1 MLRSERHAKI
11 KQNFSFSSCN
21 KCFLLN
27 EKFHHWTLWRSFLV
41 SPWSF
46 GRNSFRFP
54 KFNLI
59 NKWNNLLQISWMS
72 LSSFKPELCR
82 KCSAYTLPR
91 DAWKLWSYNFNEFS
105 NFPILFEHRRQTR
118 IKVAQLLLYLHAS
131 TDFYAEIEER
141 SKKRFKVGVGIK
153 AGVVTMKSL
162 PPLEWL
168 LSRVLEICLWNAL
181 YLGARG
187 NFSLCRGDFFLL
199 FICFMLLH

>member
-1 MLRSERHAKI
+1 MKQFIANLMNVHA
-11 KQNFSFSSCN
+11 
-21 KCFLLN
+21 
-27 EKFHHWTLWRSFLV
+27 
-41 SPWSF
+41 
-46 GRNSFRFP
+46 
-54 KFNLI
+54 
-59 NKWNNLLQISWMS
+59 S

-91 DAWKLWSYNFNEFS
+91 HAWKLWSYNFNEFS

-118 IKVAQLLLYLHAS
+118 IKVAQLLLHAS

-141 SKKRFKVGVGIK
+141 SKKRFKLGVGIK

-181 YLGARG
+181 RELEETFHCVAEI
-187 NFSLCRGDFFLL
+187 FPAVF
-199 FICFMLLH
+199 CFMLLHWHTPKYT